1 MVQLRIVLAEDA
13 GLCDDACPKADE
25 DARPAG
31 RSESEDLHR
40 RKGPETMDFK
50 RFQLFLL
57 QIVRGAYSYFNL
69 LRSSHLN

>member
-50 RFQLFLL
+50 RFQTVPFADCSWGLQLL
-57 QIVRGAYSYFNL
+57 QSAA
-69 LRSSHLN
+69 